1 MSGGEPSSIKRI
13 SLGAAGFCPCLH
25 VREHNP
31 DLFSGGGGQVYQ
43 ALYRKWRPNVF
54 EDVVGQPH
62 ITTTLKNEIVKGS
75 VAHAYLFTGSRG
87 TGKTTCAKILAK
99 AVNCLAPHDGNPC
112 NECEN
117 CRGIEQGAIMDV
129 VEIDAASN
137 NGVDNIRDLREEAV
151 FSPVVAKYRV
161 YIIDEAHMLT
171 GGAFNALLK
180 TLEEPPAYVIFI
192 LATTE
197 VHKIPATIL
206 SRCQRFDFRRISIE
220 GIASRLDFVAVQEH
234 IKLTRG
240 ASELIARLAD
250 GAMRDALSLLDRCAG
265 VSGGTVDEESVTSAA
280 GLSGRE
286 YIFEM
291 SGAVRDGD
299 FAAAIKTLD
308 RLYDQS
314 KDVERLCEELINH
327 FRNIMLLKSS
337 KDTAGIL
344 NCAPDETE
352 KLKSEAAGFSPEA
365 VLHILDT
372 LRHTLEALRR
382 SASRRVEMEMC
393 LLRLCSPELD
403 SSNAALLRR
412 VASLEENIRSGV
424 ALAQMAIAP
433 VKMSAEAVR
442 EQAKKPDSHEPF
454 PAPEPEP
461 ETARSKYQT
470 DINEAE
476 EPLGCWPEV
485 LESIE
490 KLNAPLGG
498 FLKGSSAVLHGEYV
512 LVDSSN
518 SMFADFIRKAEH
530 QRTLLEAVQRAT
542 GRPYKVGIYKRA
554 LSAPKAENDR
564 MDELLK
570 NASDIGIEIKE
581 K

>member
-1 MSGGEPSSIKRI
+1 
-13 SLGAAGFCPCLH
+13 
-25 VREHNP
+25 
-31 DLFSGGGGQVYQ
+31 VYQ
-43 ALYRKWRPNVF
+43 ALYRKWRPTVF

-62 ITTTLKNEIVKGS
+62 ITTTLKNEVVKGS

-99 AVNCLAPHDGNPC
+99 AVNCLNPHGGDPC
-112 NECEN
+112 NECDN

-151 FSPVVAKYRV
+151 FSPAVAKYRV
-161 YIIDEAHMLT
+161 YIIDEAHMLS

-220 GIASRLDFVAVQEH
+220 NIAARLELVAAQEH
-234 IKLTRG
+234 IELTRG
-240 ASELIARLAD
+240 AAELIARLGD

-265 VSGGTVDEESVTSAA
+265 AGGTVDETSVTRAA

-286 YIFEM
+286 YLFEM
-291 SGAVRDGD
+291 SGAVRNGD
-299 FAAAIKTLD
+299 FTAAMQTLG

-314 KDVERLCEELINH
+314 IDMERLCEELINH
-327 FRNIMLLKSS
+327 FRSIMLLKSS
-337 KDTAGIL
+337 KDAAGLL
-344 NCAPDETE
+344 NAPPDELE
-352 KLKSEAAGFSPEA
+352 RLKDEASGFSPEA

-372 LRHTLEALRR
+372 LRLALEVLHR

-412 VASLEENIRSGV
+412 VAALEENIRSGAV
-424 ALAQMAIAP
+424 SVKMPAEP
-433 VKMSAEAVR
+433 VKMAPEPR
-442 EQAKKPDSHEPF
+442 EQAKKAPVQESVQ
-454 PAPEPEP
+454 APEPETVRRKP
-461 ETARSKYQT
+461 QPG
-470 DINEAE
+470 EAE
-476 EPLGCWPEV
+476 AEDSLGCWPEV
-485 LESIE
+485 LESLQ
-490 KLNAPLGG
+490 KLDAPLGG
-498 FLKGSSAVLHGEYV
+498 FLKGSSAVLRGEYV

-518 SMFADFIRKAEH
+518 SMFAELIRKAEH
-530 QRTLLEAVQRAT
+530 QKPLLEAVRLAT
-542 GRPYKVGIYKRA
+542 GRPYKVGIYKRI
-554 LSAPKAENDR
+554 LSVPKAENDR
-564 MDELLK
+564 MDELLRS
-570 NASDIGIEIKE
+570 ASDFGIEIRE